1 MPAVLC
7 SIRGGYK
14 SMTDNIERRAQLR
27 PPEQIQPPIPPRRPQ
42 GGLPPRE
49 KRLHSGSKIVPTE
62 TISGQALMFVIAI
75 MAFLACLTLGSVTI
89 INQTASEWQGD
100 ISREVTIQIR
110 PFDNVEMSTAIRD
123 ASKIALNYEGVS
135 KVTVLNDDA
144 TAKLL
149 EPWLGTGLNI
159 EELPLPR
166 LLTVIIDRDKKPD
179 FISMR
184 EELLAKV
191 PGSSLDDHRN
201 WVDRLNSMAWA
212 MVMVGVS
219 ILVLVMVA
227 TVLIVVFATRGAMAG
242 NRDVVEVLHFVGA
255 DAGFIS
261 NEFQQHFL
269 KLGLKGAASGA
280 ALAAMLFVGLGLWS
294 GANDATPQ
302 GDQIKALFGTFSLGW
317 TGYAGIVIVL
327 ILIAILTALTTRF
340 TVQRYVNTLYSY
352 NDSGE

>member
-1 MPAVLC
+1 MPAVLY
-7 SIRGGYK
+7 SIRDGCK
-14 SMTDNIERRAQLR
+14 SMNDKIERRNEPR
-27 PPEQIQPPIPPRRPQ
+27 PP
-42 GGLPPRE
+42 LPSPKKAGPHPRE
-49 KRLHSGSKIVPTE
+49 RRLHSGSKIVPTE
-62 TISGQALMFVIAI
+62 TIAGQALISVIAI

-89 INQTASEWQGD
+89 ISQTASDWQGD

-110 PFDNVEMSTAIRD
+110 PFDNVDMENAIRT

-135 KVTVLNDDA
+135 KVTALNDDA
-144 TAKLL
+144 SAKLL

-166 LLTVIIDRDKKPD
+166 LLTVVIDRDNKPD
-179 FISMR
+179 FVSMR
-184 EELLAKV
+184 EELLARV

-201 WVDRLNSMAWA
+201 WVDRLNTMAWA
-212 MVMVGVS
+212 MVMIGVS
-219 ILVLVMVA
+219 ILALVMAA

-269 KLGLKGAASGA
+269 QLGLKGAASGA
-280 ALAAMLFVGLGLWS
+280 ATAAILFIGLGLWS
-294 GANDATPQ
+294 GTGDATPQ

-317 TGYAGIVIVL
+317 TGYVGILIVL
-327 ILIAILTALTTRF
+327 ILIAILTALTTRI
-340 TVQRYVNTLYSY
+340 TVQRYVNSLYSY
-352 NDSGE
+352 NSTGE